1 MSDLGYR
8 GTPEADKR
16 KSILELTADEARAFF
31 LKQESY
37 CSMDLPPYFVFDD
50 LLARIDAVLG
60 AETLASMTS
69 RRSRDCEDVNHL
81 ILNNKDGRHAWRPLE
96 LIHPALYVSLIRRMT
111 EADHWKTICNRFAK
125 FSKTECIKCLSIPVE
140 ALTEVKDK
148 EAQILQWWQEIEQR
162 SIELGLDFEYMVH
175 TDITN
180 CYGDIYTHSI
190 AWAIHGKGKAKA
202 ERWDD
207 SLIGNVIDTHIQDMR
222 HGQTN
227 GIPQGSALMDFIA
240 EMVLGYADLKLSAKI
255 GKQGVKDY
263 LILRYRDDYR
273 IFVNNLQDGDKI
285 LKCLTEVLITLGLRL
300 NASKTKLTNLV
311 IREAIKPDK
320 FAWMTKKQ
328 RGTTLQKHAFL
339 IYGHSLEFP
348 NSGSVSRALNE
359 YYRLRMRY
367 KGNVRDPLPLISIIV
382 DIAYRNP
389 RTYPICAA
397 ILSKLLSSV
406 DSKQEKKAVVKK
418 IHKRFSQIPNTGHME
433 IWLQRITLPYAPEIP
448 FKELLCHLV
457 KGDCV
462 EVWNSDWISSAQLK
476 AALSGELIIDRER
489 AQKIDP
495 VIPLREVSMFMT
507 APWSYE

>member
-1 MSDLGYR
+1 
-8 GTPEADKR
+8 
-16 KSILELTADEARAFF
+16 
-31 LKQESY
+31 
-37 CSMDLPPYFVFDD
+37 
-50 LLARIDAVLG
+50 
-60 AETLASMTS
+60 
-69 RRSRDCEDVNHL
+69 
-81 ILNNKDGRHAWRPLE
+81 
-96 LIHPALYVSLIRRMT
+96 
-111 EADHWKTICNRFAK
+111 
-125 FSKTECIKCLSIPVE
+125 
-140 ALTEVKDK
+140 
-148 EAQILQWWQEIEQR
+148 
-162 SIELGLDFEYMVH
+162 
-175 TDITN
+175 
-180 CYGDIYTHSI
+180 
-190 AWAIHGKGKAKA
+190 
-202 ERWDD
+202 
-207 SLIGNVIDTHIQDMR
+207 
-222 HGQTN
+222 
-227 GIPQGSALMDFIA
+227 
-240 EMVLGYADLKLSAKI
+240 LKLSAKI

-457 KGDCV
+457 KGNCV